1 MKHLVK
7 SFGNECCF
15 SPTDKFE
22 KTVSVSYDS
31 VEHDPD
37 AEVKVFVHNEHSAVN
52 PYTIPNVLDNYESFD
67 LILSWSDELKHL
79 PNFQKFIFGDCWIDF
94 DTFKPQKGNQVSF
107 ITSNKS
113 FTPGHKMRLDIWS
126 GLDGVEELNG
136 MELLKHMSPPRVPN
150 KNFIFE
156 KAKYSIVV
164 ENVQCNNMIT
174 EKLIDCL
181 ATKTI
186 PIYWGAPN
194 VGDYFNTKGILSFNT
209 LYELK
214 DILDNL
220 QESFYDNNLDIIEE
234 NYEES
239 KKYWGYHDS
248 RRLKIENFIE
258 DQINSEKFGRV

>member
-37 AEVKVFVHNEHSAVN
+37 AEVKVFIHNEASIVN
-52 PYTIPNVLDNYESFD
+52 PHTIPNVLNNYESFD

-79 PNFQKFIFGDCWIDF
+79 PNFKTFIFGDCWIDF

-113 FTPGHKMRLDIWS
+113 FAPGHQMRLDIWS

-174 EKLIDCL
+174 EKLIDSF

-220 QESFYDNNLDIIEE
+220 QESFYDDNHDVIEE

-239 KKYWGYHDS
+239 KKYWDYHET
-248 RRLKIENFIE
+248 RRLKIENFIK
-258 DQINSEKFGRV
+258 DKINSEK